1 MAAPDTPVAEE
12 QRWRARRRTAVL
24 LWAAFAVVVWNA
36 VFDQVV
42 IEAGRDYLTRQALHQ
57 QGQGPGVTIP
67 GVMRPGVVRGVRL
80 ASLYGGGVAGC
91 GLVGV
96 WAAARRRR
104 TSGLAT
110 LAE

>member
-1 MAAPDTPVAEE
+1 MAAPDTPAVEE
-12 QRWRARRRTAVL
+12 QRWHARRRAAVL
-24 LWAAFAVVVWNA
+24 LWGALAVVVWNV
-36 VFDQVV
+36 VFDAVV

-67 GVMRPGVVRGVRL
+67 DVMRPGVMRGVRL

-96 WAAARRRR
+96 WVVARRRR
-104 TSGLAT
+104 TSRLST

>member
-1 MAAPDTPVAEE
+1 MAAPDTPAAEE
-12 QRWRARRRTAVL
+12 RRWRTRRRAAIL
-24 LWAAFAVVVWNA
+24 LWAAFAVVVWNV
-36 VFDQVV
+36 VFDAVV

-57 QGQGPGVTIP
+57 QGNAPAVTIP
-67 GVMRPGVVRGVRL
+67 SVMGPGTMRGVRL

-96 WAAARRRR
+96 WVAARRRR
-104 TSGLAT
+104 TSRLSA

>member
-1 MAAPDTPVAEE
+1 MAAPDTPAAEE
-12 QRWRARRRTAVL
+12 QRWRARRRAAVL
-24 LWAAFAVVVWNA
+24 LWGALAVVVWNV
-36 VFDQVV
+36 VFDAVV

-67 GVMRPGVVRGVRL
+67 GVMRPGVMRGVRL

-96 WAAARRRR
+96 WVVARRRR
-104 TSGLAT
+104 TSRLST